1 MEEPG
6 KKSKFGQ
13 GTWNN
18 FSTYLSRFHSAFTA
32 AGFSDLCCP
41 VSSASLAFASFL
53 LVFSQLT
60 LLLFANE
67 WVKGSDTGYT
77 D

>member
-13 GTWNN
+13 ETGDN
-18 FSTYLSRFHSAFTA
+18 FSTCLSCFHTTFTA
-32 AGFSDLCCP
+32 AGFSYLCCP
-41 VSSASLAFASFL
+41 VSSVSLAFASFL
-53 LVFSQLT
+53 LVLSQLT